1 MVLDSSVLIAAY
13 VTRAGVCAELYE
25 EVLQH
30 HDLVLSDYILGEVRR
45 NLSSRFLIADSIV
58 QRVIDGMSRA
68 AEIVEPATV
77 PHAACRDPDDL
88 PILGTAVAGKAQWLI
103 SVDHDLLDLHS
114 FRGIE
119 IIRPGEFWKR
129 TCG

>member
-30 HDLVLSDYILGEVRR
+30 HDLVLSRYILDEVRR
-45 NLSSRFLIADSIV
+45 KLRSRFLIADGIV
-58 QRVIDGMSRA
+58 QRVMQGLFRA

-77 PHAACRDPDDL
+77 PPTACRDPDDR
-88 PILGTAVAGKAQWLI
+88 PILGTAVAGGAELLI
-103 SVDHDLLDLHS
+103 TVDDDLLALRS
-114 FRGIE
+114 FEGIK